1 MAEDPPDPPN
11 ERLSSYMPGLG
22 ERLRFSL
29 RKSNPRQSPLRACA
43 LAHNRGRKLAAPAA
57 RTRKPRVHAQ
67 ELRVPHT
74 PPDDGARHSPLTT
87 TLAAPADQKPMSLMD
102 QLNAMSSTAAK
113 AADDVAAE
121 GAKTD
126 AKMGR
131 VRRKSKDLEDTINAV
146 AAAAAVPEPETAK
159 PEHLKRM
166 DDY

>member
-1 MAEDPPDPPN
+1 
-11 ERLSSYMPGLG
+11 
-22 ERLRFSL
+22 
-29 RKSNPRQSPLRACA
+29 
-43 LAHNRGRKLAAPAA
+43 
-57 RTRKPRVHAQ
+57 
-67 ELRVPHT
+67 
-74 PPDDGARHSPLTT
+74 
-87 TLAAPADQKPMSLMD
+87 MSLMD

-146 AAAAAVPEPETAK
+146 AAAAVPEPETAK

>member
-1 MAEDPPDPPN
+1 
-11 ERLSSYMPGLG
+11 
-22 ERLRFSL
+22 
-29 RKSNPRQSPLRACA
+29 
-43 LAHNRGRKLAAPAA
+43 
-57 RTRKPRVHAQ
+57 
-67 ELRVPHT
+67 
-74 PPDDGARHSPLTT
+74 
-87 TLAAPADQKPMSLMD
+87 MSLMD

-113 AADDVAAE
+113 AAVDVAAE

>member
-1 MAEDPPDPPN
+1 MVAVGVEWSPSTIGSALFLARHAPP
-11 ERLSSYMPGLG
+11 SV
-22 ERLRFSL
+22 
-29 RKSNPRQSPLRACA
+29 
-43 LAHNRGRKLAAPAA
+43 
-57 RTRKPRVHAQ
+57 RVHAVPCVGGPEALLRQ
-67 ELRVPHT
+67 MRKLDAASGAVGILPEVLVPPPELIT
-74 PPDDGARHSPLTT
+74 PFAAPSAAV
-87 TLAAPADQKPMSLMD
+87 LAAE
-102 QLNAMSSTAAK
+102 

>member
-1 MAEDPPDPPN
+1 
-11 ERLSSYMPGLG
+11 
-22 ERLRFSL
+22 
-29 RKSNPRQSPLRACA
+29 
-43 LAHNRGRKLAAPAA
+43 
-57 RTRKPRVHAQ
+57 
-67 ELRVPHT
+67 
-74 PPDDGARHSPLTT
+74 
-87 TLAAPADQKPMSLMD
+87 MSLMD

-146 AAAAAVPEPETAK
+146 AAAAAAVPEPETAK

>member
-11 ERLSSYMPGLG
+11 ERLSSYMPGIGLPPANT
-22 ERLRFSL
+22 
-29 RKSNPRQSPLRACA
+29 SNSRRRRCAHAHASRTTVAANSQRQPRARATREWTPKNC
-43 LAHNRGRKLAAPAA
+43 AA
-57 RTRKPRVHAQ
+57 RVRHPTNI
-67 ELRVPHT
+67 
-74 PPDDGARHSPLTT
+74 ARRSLLLATF
-87 TLAAPADQKPMSLMD
+87 AAPADQKPMSLMD

>member
-22 ERLRFSL
+22 LPPANT
-29 RKSNPRQSPLRACA
+29 SNSGTAAARMRT
-43 LAHNRGRKLAAPAA
+43 LAHDGGRKLAAPAA
-57 RTRKPRVHAQ
+57 RTRNPRVDAQ

>member
-22 ERLRFSL
+22 LPPANT
-29 RKSNPRQSPLRACA
+29 SNSVAPPLRACA
-43 LAHNRGRKLAAPAA
+43 RFAHDGGRKLAAPAA
-57 RTRKPRVHAQ
+57 RTRNPRVDAQ
-67 ELRVPHT
+67 ELRGPRT
-74 PPDDGARHSPLTT
+74 PPDDGARYSSLTT
-87 TLAAPADQKPMSLMD
+87 SLAAPADQKPMSLMD

>member
-1 MAEDPPDPPN
+1 
-11 ERLSSYMPGLG
+11 
-22 ERLRFSL
+22 
-29 RKSNPRQSPLRACA
+29 
-43 LAHNRGRKLAAPAA
+43 
-57 RTRKPRVHAQ
+57 
-67 ELRVPHT
+67 
-74 PPDDGARHSPLTT
+74 
-87 TLAAPADQKPMSLMD
+87 MSLMD

-126 AKMGR
+126 ANMGR

>member
-1 MAEDPPDPPN
+1 VSAFDF
-11 ERLSSYMPGLG
+11 LSAN
-22 ERLRFSL
+22 RT
-29 RKSNPRQSPLRACA
+29 
-43 LAHNRGRKLAAPAA
+43 RGRRRCTHARSLTTVAANSQRQPRARATREWTPKNCAA
-57 RTRKPRVHAQ
+57 RVRHPTSI
-67 ELRVPHT
+67 
-74 PPDDGARHSPLTT
+74 ARRSLLLATF
-87 TLAAPADQKPMSLMD
+87 AAPADQKPMSLMD

>member
-1 MAEDPPDPPN
+1 MTSCARPSRGASAEPQPTRAAPIPVHSA
-11 ERLSSYMPGLG
+11 LSA
-22 ERLRFSL
+22 
-29 RKSNPRQSPLRACA
+29 PLIEDAVHCA
-43 LAHNRGRKLAAPAA
+43 L
-57 RTRKPRVHAQ
+57 
-67 ELRVPHT
+67 
-74 PPDDGARHSPLTT
+74 RHRWV
-87 TLAAPADQKPMSLMD
+87 AYVQMAPADQKPMSLMD

>member
-29 RKSNPRQSPLRACA
+29 RKSNPWAPPLHACA
-43 LAHNRGRKLAAPAA
+43 LAHDRCRKLAAPAA
-57 RTRKPRVHAQ
+57 RTRNREWTPKNCAARVRH
-67 ELRVPHT
+67 PT
-74 PPDDGARHSPLTT
+74 NIARRSLLLATF
-87 TLAAPADQKPMSLMD
+87 AAPADQKPMSLMD